1 MPYGFVIDQ
10 TRCIGCHAC
19 TVACKS
25 ENDVPLGDFR
35 TWVKYTET
43 GTFPE
48 VKRDFSVL
56 RCNHCTNAPCI
67 TICPVVVLDKRP
79 DGIVDLDRD
88 VCIGCKSC
96 MQACPYDALY
106 LNEQTGGA
114 EKCHYC
120 AHRVDQGLEP
130 ACVVVCPE
138 EAIISGDFNDP
149 DSKIAKLR
157 KREDAIVRRPEQ
169 GTQPNVHYIGANP
182 VALDPG
188 RAKEP
193 DSYIWSERRFPAP
206 DYPDSI
212 DTAPDTTTVL
222 DVNHKVHWGTEV
234 SLYLLTKGV
243 SAGVIMLAPLIGMFA
258 ANSPNNANVCNFLPE
273 MLGIAFLV
281 ITLLLL
287 VMDLERPE
295 KFLSIMLRPNTNSW
309 LVKGAWVL
317 TVFGGVAASAVLARL
332 VGYDDLADNLRYAG
346 IATGAAAAGYT
357 ALLFAQCEGR
367 DLWQNTK
374 LLLPHLLVQAAML
387 GAVTMLP
394 WFPGEN
400 SLIWMVSIGAIA
412 HLLFSLH
419 EAHNSHPTH
428 NATLAAS
435 LLPRILAFG
444 TSKRGAFGLGLTL
457 TTAVGWLAPAL
468 AIVGQLNTITS
479 LLLVGLCYLGTFLYE
494 QAYLRAGQLPP
505 LS

>member
-19 TVACKS
+19 TVACKA

-67 TICPVVVLDKRP
+67 TICPVVALHKRP

-138 EAIISGDFNDP
+138 EAIISGDYSDP

-157 KREDAIVRRPEQ
+157 NREDAIVRRPEQ
-169 GTQPNVHYIGANP
+169 GTGPNVHYIGANP

-193 DSYIWSERRFPAP
+193 DSYIWSERRYPAP

-212 DTAPDTTTVL
+212 DLVPDTTTVL

-243 SAGVIMLAPLIGMFA
+243 SAGTIMLAPLVGMFA
-258 ANSPNNANVCNFLPE
+258 ANPANSANACSFLPE

-309 LVKGAWVL
+309 LVKGSWVL
-317 TVFGGVAASAVLARL
+317 TVFGAVAATAVLARL
-332 VGYDDLADNLRYAG
+332 VGYDTLAQYLRYAG

-374 LLLPHLLVQAAML
+374 LLLPHLLVQAVML
-387 GAVTMLP
+387 GGVTMLP
-394 WFPGEN
+394 WFPGET
-400 SLIWMVSIGAIA
+400 SLVWLVSIGAIV
-412 HLLFSLH
+412 HLMFSLH
-419 EAHNSHPTH
+419 EVHSSHPTH

-435 LLPRILAFG
+435 LLPRIPAFG
-444 TSKRGAFGLGLTL
+444 TSKCKAFGLGLTL
-457 TTAVGWLAPAL
+457 TTAVGLLAPAL
-468 AIVGQLNTITS
+468 ASIGQLNAITG
-479 LLLVGLCYLGTFLYE
+479 LLLVGICYLGTFLYE